1 MVHSHLTKCASAHT
15 WLRRSQEASAC
26 LADIFIYLHANYCHA
41 PLNLAECVRACV
53 CFFFPLSFFLQ
64 KVLADIVIRAKFV
77 SRWHTT
83 DRCKLQT
90 QEPLVCELPRNDRV
104 GLPELPPCVFDKED
118 AAALGL
124 VIHLWNPLSVNVSRF
139 DWAEA
144 FPLFRSR
151 KKPQSRVHFTA
162 CLSLLAVDTMQKCR
176 VPQSGFRVI
185 PRLHSSEGG
194 CPV

>member
-1 MVHSHLTKCASAHT
+1 MRLRSHV
-15 WLRRSQEASAC
+15 
-26 LADIFIYLHANYCHA
+26 A
-41 PLNLAECVRACV
+41 PLEPGGVCLPGRHFHLFACKLLSRASKPGRVRACV
-53 CFFFPLSFFLQ
+53 CVFFSLSFFLQ

-144 FPLFRSR
+144 FPLFRLR
-151 KKPQSRVHFTA
+151 KKPQSQVHFTA
-162 CLSLLAVDTMQKCR
+162 CLSLLAVDTKQKCR

>member
-1 MVHSHLTKCASAHT
+1 M
-15 WLRRSQEASAC
+15 
-26 LADIFIYLHANYCHA
+26 
-41 PLNLAECVRACV
+41 
-53 CFFFPLSFFLQ
+53 
-64 KVLADIVIRAKFV
+64 LADIVIRAKFV

-162 CLSLLAVDTMQKCR
+162 CLSLLAVDTKQKCR

-185 PRLHSSEGG
+185 PPAALVRRWLSCVNRSRDNNGSS
-194 CPV
+194 CSTSPCVDS